1 MTVVLSVIVY
11 LQMFVCGVVYCA
23 FALPA
28 LLAYAVCAGF
38 NGERVAPVIRTLI
51 LYFGKTMIFVAVRP
65 YVRVRFEDVSGEPPE
80 RGAIF
85 VLNHRSASDPFLV
98 ATIPTAVAAVQ
109 AVNGWPMRLPF
120 FGFFARHAHY
130 LDVTMEPYEET
141 REKTLKLLRQ
151 GVSVLVFPEG
161 TRSGG
166 KHMNQFHGTFF
177 RIAKE
182 AGAPVVPVAIA
193 GNEKIPDRKF
203 RMSPGRILVRR
214 LPRIP
219 AETVRGMPL
228 FKLKEMVRNRLM
240 EETGRMDE
248 ELSHHG

>member
-11 LQMFVCGVVYCA
+11 LQMFVCGVIYCA
-23 FALPA
+23 IALPA
-28 LLAYAVCAGF
+28 LLVYAICVGF
-38 NGERVAPVIRTLI
+38 RGERTAPMVRRLI
-51 LYFGKTMIFVAVRP
+51 LYFGKTMIFVAIRP
-65 YVRVRFEDVSGEPPE
+65 YVRVRVEDASGEPPE
-80 RGAIF
+80 KSAVF

-98 ATIPTAVAAVQ
+98 ASVPMAAAPAQ

-120 FGFFARHAHY
+120 FGFFARYGHY
-130 LDVTMEPYEET
+130 LDVTKVPYEET
-141 REKTLKLLRQ
+141 REKTLQLLQ
-151 GVSVLVFPEG
+151 AGVPIFVFPEG

-166 KHMNQFHGTFF
+166 QHMNQFHGTFF

-182 AGAPVVPVAIA
+182 AGVPIVPVAIA
-193 GNEKIPDRKF
+193 GNEKIPDRNF

-219 AETVRGMPL
+219 AETVQATPL

-240 EETGRMDE
+240 EETRKMDE

>member
-1 MTVVLSVIVY
+1 MTVLLSVIVY

-23 FALPA
+23 FALP
-28 LLAYAVCAGF
+28 LLLIYAICAGF
-38 NGERVAPVIRTLI
+38 NGERTAPMVRILI

-65 YVRVRFEDVSGEPPE
+65 YVRIRVEDVSGEGPE
-80 RGAIF
+80 RGAVF

-98 ATIPTAVAAVQ
+98 ATIPTAVASVQ

-120 FGFFARHAHY
+120 FGFFARRGHY
-130 LDVTMEPYEET
+130 LDVTKEPYEET
-141 REKTLKLLRQ
+141 KEKTLKLLRK
-151 GVSVLVFPEG
+151 GVSVFVFPEG

-182 AGAPVVPVAIA
+182 AGAPIVPVAIA

-214 LPRIP
+214 LPRIS
-219 AETVRGMPL
+219 AETVRDTPL
-228 FKLKEMVRNRLM
+228 FKLKEMVRNQLM
-240 EETGRMDE
+240 EETRKMDE
-248 ELSHHG
+248 ELSHHE

>member
-11 LQMFVCGVVYCA
+11 FQMFVCGVVYCA
-23 FALPA
+23 FALPL
-28 LLAYAVCAGF
+28 LLACAVCVGF
-38 NGERVAPVIRTLI
+38 NGERVAPVVRTLI

-65 YVRVRFEDVSGEPPE
+65 YVRIRFEDVSGEPPE
-80 RGAIF
+80 RGAVF

-98 ATIPTAVAAVQ
+98 AAIPTAVAAVQ

-120 FGFFARHAHY
+120 FGFFARHGHY
-130 LDVTMEPYEET
+130 LDVTKEPYEET
-141 REKTLKLLRQ
+141 REKTLKLLRD
-151 GVSVLVFPEG
+151 GVPVFVFPEG

-182 AGAPVVPVAIA
+182 AGAPIVPVAIA

-214 LPRIP
+214 LPRVSP
-219 AETVRGMPL
+219 DTVRDTPL

-240 EETGRMDE
+240 EETRKMDE
-248 ELSHHG
+248 ELSHHE